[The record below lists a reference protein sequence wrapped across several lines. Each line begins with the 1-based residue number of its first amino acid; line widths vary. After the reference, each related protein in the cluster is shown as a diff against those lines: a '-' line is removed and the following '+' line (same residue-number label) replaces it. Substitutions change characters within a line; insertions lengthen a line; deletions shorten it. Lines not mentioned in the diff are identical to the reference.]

1 MKKFMISL
9 ALASF
14 AMFSTAQETVSE
26 VVVPT
31 KSKSVVTNSFG
42 SNWFVGVNGG
52 VNFYNGVFMN
62 GEAFYEHLSPALDV
76 YVGKWHTPGFGWRI
90 AYRGLN
96 IQTYKEFD
104 HTTFMNF
111 HFDAM
116 FNLRNLILG
125 YKQGRIWEI
134 TPYVGVGWA
143 GRKAMDHEEGTGRMT
158 TGAITGSLSANY
170 GIINSWHVSKRW
182 AINLELAGSFFRN
195 GFSGINGQA
204 GHDNMWTATVGVSCN
219 LGKVGW
225 DNAPDVDALQA
236 IYGGMI
242 DGLQGQLDDALAA
255 NKEKQNQ
262 IKALEAANKE
272 LEGKVEELSK
282 VKPISVSESIF
293 FAFDSHKIASKKEEL
308 NIKAYAEAAK
318 AAGVKVKVVG
328 FADKVGS
335 NEYNNKLSTKR
346 AEAVA
351 EIIRSYGVEVEVV
364 AGGESEEYKERMLN
378 RRAVITVAE

>member
-14 AMFSTAQETVSE
+14 AMFSTAQETASE

-62 GEAFYEHLSPALDV
+62 GENIFDHMSPALDV
-76 YVGKWHTPGFGWRI
+76 YVGKWHTPGFGWRV

-96 IQTYKEFD
+96 IQTYEKFD
-104 HTTFMNF
+104 HTAFMNF

-125 YKQGRIWEI
+125 YSKDRVWEI

-143 GRKAMDHEEGTGRMT
+143 GRWGMDHEKGTGRMT
-158 TGAITGSLSANY
+158 SGAVTGSLSANY
-170 GIINSWHVSKRW
+170 GIINSWSVSKRW

-195 GFSGINGQA
+195 GFSGINGQS
-204 GHDNMWTATVGVSCN
+204 GHDMMWTAAVGVSCN

-262 IKALEAANKE
+262 IKALEEANKA

-293 FAFDSHKIASKKEEL
+293 FSFDSYKIASKKEEL

-335 NEYNNKLSTKR
+335 DDYNNKLSAKR

-351 EIIRSYGVEVEVV
+351 KIIRDYGVEVEVV
-364 AGGESEEYKERMLN
+364 PGGESEEYKERMLN
-378 RRAVITVAE
+378 RRAIITVAE